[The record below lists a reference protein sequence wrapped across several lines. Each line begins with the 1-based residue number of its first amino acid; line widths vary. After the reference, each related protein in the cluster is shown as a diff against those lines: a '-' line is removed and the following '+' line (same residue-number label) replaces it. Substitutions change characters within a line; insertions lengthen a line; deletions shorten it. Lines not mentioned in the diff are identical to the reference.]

1 MSMSEGGV
9 VTQVPF
15 ERSVKLA
22 RHSVQSEGRGPSHC
36 AQLSAHDRH
45 SVITTTGVSAGEVVV
60 VVVDVEVL
68 AVVELLVEVSVC
80 ASDVDV
86 VVLVSEEL
94 APLAVVV
101 VVVVGVVVVEVFE
114 VPPSLAAA
122 DVTATDV

>member
-22 RHSVQSEGRGPSHC
+22 RHSVQSEGRGPSQC

-45 SVITTTGVSAGEVVV
+45 SVITTDVSAGEVVV